1 MRSMSLPKALLDEIS
16 AQLQAGLSP
25 HDVAEALGRRGK
37 LDFGEISSVRA
48 AAIAIQQ
55 NLAET

>member
-1 MRSMSLPKALLDEIS
+1 MSLPKALLDEIS

-25 HDVAEALGRRGK
+25 HDVAEAVGRRGK